1 MQITD
6 FGVVRDD
13 TSQTNFSQALPYQPA
28 PPVLVGAVMVT
39 LVATPAAATAVIVGA
54 LGGLHRMLGCI
65 QVSGRDPKLV
75 SDSRQPTRLCLAP
88 SNDLAVP
95 PLPRLK
101 GCQIADTYLMGA
113 VRLAGLLAGPIPTE
127 LTAYA

>member
-88 SNDLAVP
+88 SNDLTVP
-95 PLPRLK
+95 PLPHQLTFLEQ
-101 GCQIADTYLMGA
+101 CTPL
-113 VRLAGLLAGPIPTE
+113 VRWHCSGLLR
-127 LTAYA
+127 